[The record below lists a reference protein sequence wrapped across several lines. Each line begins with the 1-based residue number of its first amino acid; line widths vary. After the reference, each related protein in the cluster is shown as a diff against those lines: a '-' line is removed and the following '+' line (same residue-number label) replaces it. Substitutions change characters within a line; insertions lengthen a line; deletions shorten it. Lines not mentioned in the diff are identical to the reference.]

1 MAIYLLDTNALSALM
16 NEEPR
21 VVAHAASLGPRD
33 RTAINTIVRGEIL
46 FGLARMPQGRRRREV
61 EAKAAHYFAQIPCED
76 LGEGVA
82 GVYARIKFDCA
93 RNGTPLDEND
103 LWIAAAALERG
114 AVLVTS
120 DTDFQRVGGLRT
132 EDWTRYEK

>member
-16 NEEPR
+16 NEEARSAARAASIRPTDR
-21 VVAHAASLGPRD
+21 VV
-33 RTAINTIVRGEIL
+33 TNTIVRGEIL
-46 FGLARMPQGRRRREV
+46 YGLARMPHGRRRREL
-61 EAKAAHYFAQIPCED
+61 EAKAANHFERLPCE
-76 LGEGVA
+76 GIA
-82 GVYARIKFDCA
+82 GAAADVYARIKLDCE

-120 DTDFQRVGGLRT
+120 DTDFQRVSGLRT
-132 EDWTRYEK
+132 EDWTQ